1 MDHNGPTGIVLKFP
15 LPDVTDHDFLDAVE
29 GYIYCL
35 NPEQEAR
42 LSPKELIR
50 LTKIARRATGP

>member
-1 MDHNGPTGIVLKFP
+1 MDRDEPTGKVLKFP
-15 LPDVTDHDFLDAVE
+15 LADVTDHDFLDAVE
-29 GYIYCL
+29 GYICCL

-50 LTKIARRATGP
+50 LTKIARRVTGP